1 MTIDLWVGEW
11 YIIITKNKGTGQ
23 RPERKIEVIDFEKI
37 FNKISDNRFYVE
49 YINKED
55 GRNGEGYYVKTREE
69 AEAKKLEMEKVWGAK
84 LWNVII
90 VEK

>member
-1 MTIDLWVGEW
+1 MT
-11 YIIITKNKGTGQ
+11 
-23 RPERKIEVIDFEKI
+23 DFEKI

-55 GRNGEGYYVKTREE
+55 GRYGEGYYVKTREE

-84 LWNVII
+84 LWDIVII
-90 VEK
+90 EK

>member
-1 MTIDLWVGEW
+1 MT
-11 YIIITKNKGTGQ
+11 
-23 RPERKIEVIDFEKI
+23 DFEKI

-55 GRNGEGYYVKTREE
+55 RHRGEGYYANTREE

-84 LWNVII
+84 LWDVII
-90 VEK
+90 IEK

>member
-1 MTIDLWVGEW
+1 MTG
-11 YIIITKNKGTGQ
+11 
-23 RPERKIEVIDFEKI
+23 FEKI

-55 GRNGEGYYVKTREE
+55 GRHGKGYYVKTREE

-84 LWNVII
+84 LWDVVI

>member
-1 MTIDLWVGEW
+1 MT
-11 YIIITKNKGTGQ
+11 
-23 RPERKIEVIDFEKI
+23 DFEKI

-55 GRNGEGYYVKTREE
+55 GHHGEGYYVKTREE

-84 LWNVII
+84 LWDVII